1 MCWLLSGLVDGV
13 GAAGSSRSG
22 LCGLVWLAFVSV
34 ALIFA
39 SSGVGSLGVWGFGF
53 GISPCLRSLVRMVN
67 LF

>member
-1 MCWLLSGLVDGV
+1 MCCLLSGLVDGV

-22 LCGLVWLAFVSV
+22 LRGLVWLAFASV

-39 SSGVGSLGVWGFGF
+39 SSGGWQSGVWGFGF
-53 GISPCLRSLVRMVN
+53 GISPCLWSLVRMVN